1 MKLSEQLQLKYFPN
15 LQNKIYHTESI
26 ITPYNEAFQSTMRNK
41 PNAMRVLL
49 EEAADANQRS
59 GIVGMAALQFGT
71 I

>member
-1 MKLSEQLQLKYFPN
+1 MMHFNLLK
-15 LQNKIYHTESI
+15 I
-26 ITPYNEAFQSTMRNK
+26 MCNK
-41 PNAMRVLL
+41 PNAICVLL